1 MKEAGKGI
9 TVIPEHSPEVISDN
23 QKSEMIR
30 HFMSQVKTE
39 DLLNV
44 AFMKPFEVALR
55 TNRNDKAV
63 PPDALPEGLMLV
75 LKENGINDNKYRLQ
89 GFQTISP
96 EVTTLEHLRR
106 EHMDNYISLLKKP
119 QAPPRPLVDEVRMS
133 QAGNEE

>member
-1 MKEAGKGI
+1 M
-9 TVIPEHSPEVISDN
+9 ISDT

-44 AFMKPFEVALR
+44 AFMKPFEVSLR

-75 LKENGINDNKYRLQ
+75 LKDNGINDNKYKLAPFRPVPNDL
-89 GFQTISP
+89 G
-96 EVTTLEHLRR
+96 TLE
-106 EHMDNYISLLKKP
+106 
-119 QAPPRPLVDEVRMS
+119 
-133 QAGNEE
+133 